1 MGDMESINITDSF
14 QSAMLE
20 SNIPLFLMVGIAL
33 ALALLVGK
41 ATHWIKVT
49 GVVGYLLT
57 GFVLG
62 PEGLKLV
69 EFTTLEME
77 LITWFALGFIGF
89 TIGGKLPLSLLRKSG
104 RKIIFIMIGGI
115 VLPFLLVLGGV
126 YILKGNLSLGLIFA
140 ALACTSAPAGTI
152 AVIYEYRARGKLTNA
167 IVAVVGLDDA
177 FGVVVF
183 AVTIAGV
190 SAIMGGNDSFFS
202 AETLWEPAKEI
213 GGALLLGGAAGGL
226 LALIVKKIHERT
238 ELFVLTMAILLST
251 IGTAMWLGFSVI
263 LASITM
269 GMVFVNILPHECR
282 IIYRDLDRITL
293 PVFILFF
300 LTAGLELRVNVL
312 MGSGALVLVYVLFRS
327 AGKITGPMAT
337 AAIAKADPKLQRYL
351 GFGILPQAGVA
362 LGLALLASHKL
373 TELGKPELAG
383 LVITTITATTVVFEI
398 IGPMGARF
406 ALVRSGEAR
415 RK

>member
-1 MGDMESINITDSF
+1 MTDKLYSG
-14 QSAMLE
+14 MLA
-20 SNIPLFLMVGIAL
+20 SNIPLFLMAGVAL

-62 PEGLKLV
+62 PEGLEWV
-69 EFTTLEME
+69 EFTRLEME

-104 RKIIFIMIGGI
+104 KKIMFIMLGGIIF
-115 VLPFLLVLGGV
+115 PFLFVLAGV
-126 YILKGNLSLGLIFA
+126 YFLKGSLSLGLIFG

-183 AVTIAGV
+183 AITIAGV
-190 SAIMGGNDSFFS
+190 SAIMGGNNSFWS
-202 AETLWEPAKEI
+202 TETLWEPVKEI
-213 GGALLLGGAAGGL
+213 GGALLLGGAAGGI

-238 ELFVLTMAILLST
+238 ELFVLTLAILLSS

-300 LTAGLELRVNVL
+300 LTAGLELRMDVL
-312 MGSGALVLVYVLFRS
+312 LGSDALVLVYVLFRS
-327 AGKITGPMAT
+327 LGKISGPMA
-337 AAIAKADPKLQRYL
+337 AAGIAKAHPKLKKYL

-373 TELGKPELAG
+373 MDIGKPEMAG

-398 IGPMGARF
+398 IGPIGARF
-406 ALVRSGEAR
+406 ALIRSGEAR